1 MEQVLRYSVVSQT
14 AEYAVFSLNN
24 STTKI
29 SNLYISTNSYLV
41 DNFMQTKAQ
50 KKEIIKDLAQK
61 IESSKGVVFSDFK
74 GLNVKD
80 MTEVR
85 KELRVQGI
93 EMQVLKKTLITLAL
107 KDAGIELD
115 ATKMEGQIAV
125 AASDKDEIAAAKI
138 IAKFAKANEN
148 LKIVGGLLGKEVL
161 TKEEVENLAKLPGK
175 EELLAKM
182 VGSLNA
188 PVSGFVNVLAGNLR
202 GLVNT
207 LKAITEKK

>member
-1 MEQVLRYSVVSQT
+1 
-14 AEYAVFSLNN
+14 
-24 STTKI
+24 
-29 SNLYISTNSYLV
+29 
-41 DNFMQTKAQ
+41 MQTKAQ
-50 KKEIIKDLAQK
+50 KKEIIKNLSQEIK
-61 IESSKGVVFSDFK
+61 NSKGVVFSDFK

-85 KELRVQGI
+85 KELRAQGI

-115 ATKMEGQIAV
+115 AKKMEGQIAV

-148 LKIVGGLLGKEVL
+148 LKIAGGLLGEEVL
-161 TKEEVENLAKLPGK
+161 TKEEVENLAKLPSK

-202 GLVNT
+202 GLVNS
-207 LKAITEKK
+207 LKAIAEKK